1 MGQGYAAWEGAQDGA
16 VLRRSPNCKSP
27 NKSKLHGRV
36 REVDAACV
44 ACELKIFMEEIGG
57 HAGVRG
63 GRGGGISRA
72 CNSSAAC

>member
-36 REVDAACV
+36 REGDAECV
-44 ACELKIFMEEIGG
+44 ACELQICMEEIAV
-57 HAGVRG
+57 HR
-63 GRGGGISRA
+63 RA
-72 CNSSAAC
+72 CRG